1 MCLQGVMVM
10 DRYQSLAVD
19 EWLVFGGYRYDSM
32 FYIFFCKP
40 VIVVEGISLRT
51 SCIDGGIR
59 NVRVGCD

>member
-1 MCLQGVMVM
+1 MVM

-40 VIVVEGISLRT
+40 VIVVEGISLRAG
-51 SCIDGGIR
+51 CFDEGI
-59 NVRVGCD
+59 CKE